1 MRLHTKLTELLLTHG
16 SAMPCLLY
24 GSVNSLMNVFEGVVS
39 PSRNL
44 YKCKHHCFITVVC
57 VFCLLLLGFPFFCLQ
72 FFMLVFVFLFTCLKL
87 FMLVFLVCIFVYLLT
102 IFMQVFAVCNFVYLF
117 KTFCCLYFCLLV
129 NHFLCWCL
137 LLVFLFT
144 SLPF

>member
-87 FMLVFLVCIFVYLLT
+87 FMMVFVFLFTCLKLFMLVFVVCIFVYLLT
-102 IFMQVFAVCNFVYLF
+102 IFYAGVCCLYFCSLVCNFFAGV
-117 KTFCCLYFCLLV
+117 CGLYFCLLV
-129 NHFLCWCL
+129 
-137 LLVFLFT
+137 
-144 SLPF
+144 